1 MLYNNNTIAHNH
13 HTHNSI
19 SFTSTMI
26 QHRYCRVSHCHKDLD
41 LELSCLS
48 VSGVKKDWS
57 SGEATYDALKEGIIL
72 RVPIA

>member
-1 MLYNNNTIAHNH
+1 
-13 HTHNSI
+13 
-19 SFTSTMI
+19 MI